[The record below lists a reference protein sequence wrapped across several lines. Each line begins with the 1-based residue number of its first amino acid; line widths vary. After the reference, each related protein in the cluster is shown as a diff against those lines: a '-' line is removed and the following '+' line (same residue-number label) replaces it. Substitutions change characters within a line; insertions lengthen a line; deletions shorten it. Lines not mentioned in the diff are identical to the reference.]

1 MSKVFRLHTTGGR
14 NDSTDWFDCLPY
26 DSSIINDIKD
36 PDGADARKQIT
47 SIPSPFARIDLVKT
61 AFEEV
66 VRCGNLDGNSIY
78 HRMVSETLDVAEIF
92 FNFDKLKDKFDILVW
107 DRDKD
112 LNALKGSHSNV
123 AGTLEMFM
131 NQDKAAYN
139 FDLWQQIFILRYTG
153 PKHKEMQIVGMTS
166 PCTLFCSTA
175 NDLSAISEN
184 VHFGQDR
191 PFDNHFQPLY
201 KRDEH
206 FIKYLYTF
214 RNHCQNF
221 SSWFKEVDDY
231 MTMTYNQKLD
241 DELKEHIDKLTST
254 SIMQYQPLKLN
265 GAQTVQILGQPF
277 HQMGIHPVQNSDF
290 EIRSSIF
297 QGLKPLVLPCE
308 SGNAYKDWMYTQDK
322 WGSNQKAPY
331 YDTNPIDQ
339 RTLPFDNAK
348 HPYLTISDLLEDTLV
363 EIPDSETVQTIKKGF
378 NRKWFFDGNRNDK
391 EKMVT
396 LLPLKPLF
404 FEYFTVDELINGIEG
419 KPLINI
425 HTNASGYR
433 VQLQIPVAKGVVEF
447 ERLYMASRDEKV
459 NKGECLKLDD
469 SFAFALLTPVRF
481 TDEQNAYFRVAA
493 RIQYDLRNTVQMK
506 AYCGS
511 QPFDTTIV
519 AHNDRE
525 ENVAVTRIMVVEKK
539 QFDFIQI
546 TDGNQNAKGILI
558 PRMRPQQQA
567 GAIFRFAVDFGTTNT
582 HIEYRKGD
590 EPARPFSMEDGNSV
604 MQYLCDYGNKRYEMD
619 ADLMPCVIAPESTF
633 SFPMRSAL
641 CEPSSLNRQ
650 QPVLPM
656 AHVNPAFTYEKR
668 QTYSFNNIRTNLKWD
683 TSDTKSADRAKN
695 YIESLMLI
703 LRNKVAIEGGSLGD
717 THISWFYP
725 TSMQA
730 FMRNQLEE
738 VWTEAYQRY
747 FGNNLQNIHSF
758 TESEA
763 PYIAYR
769 SSHDV
774 SDNMVTIDIG
784 GGTTDVVMVTN
795 GRIEAITSFRFAADV
810 LFGSA
815 LTGQGELN
823 GILKHFK
830 DEFINV
836 LENNA
841 LNDLKGILD
850 KLLQSKV
857 SENVASFLFS
867 LRDNREIAK
876 KGIAEKVDFN
886 AILRKD
892 TDFKIAIILFYTA
905 IVYHVMH
912 ILKIKNIGMPRVIA
926 FSGNGSKVLR
936 TIGNDKTLADF
947 TRNIVEQV
955 FNRVNPNGLT
965 VDSAGNNPKEQ
976 TCRGGLAGTEPMGHD
991 EIRKKLLILK
1001 DEDSCYTHE
1010 TYANATTEEGKKSV
1024 VNQVNRFLDFVKS
1037 LNKSYSLND
1046 HFGISRANMELLDT
1060 VCRRD
1065 LDEYLSKGLHRKLE
1079 EMNGDANERIQ
1090 ESLFFY
1096 PFIGMLNALTTDIYN
1111 NLHEKGSS
1119 FEMGKFLCNEGNGVL
1134 KETTSI
1140 ADAQFRLSF
1149 DESEEDSGTFSFCGD
1164 TAKALANKDATFDG
1178 VASCEGNG
1186 IGQNIETI
1194 TPGTCKP
1201 IGNGYWQV
1209 IEPAIIKFG

>member
-66 VRCGNLDGNSIY
+66 VRCGNLDGTSIY

-92 FNFDKLKDKFDILVW
+92 FNFDKLKGNFDILVW

-112 LNALKGSHSNV
+112 LNALKRSHSNV
-123 AGTLEMFM
+123 AGTLEMFL

-175 NDLSAISEN
+175 NDLSAVSEN

-231 MTMTYNQKLD
+231 MTMTYNQELE

-265 GAQTVQILGQPF
+265 GAQTVEILGQPF
-277 HQMGIHPVQNSDF
+277 HQMGAHPVQNSDF

-297 QGLKPLVLPCE
+297 QGVKPLVLPCE
-308 SGNAYKDWMYTQDK
+308 SGNAYKDWKYTQDK
-322 WGSNQKAPY
+322 WGSNQKAPF
-331 YDTNPIDQ
+331 YDPVSIDQ
-339 RTLPFDNAK
+339 RTLPFDNTK
-348 HPYLTISDLLEDTLV
+348 HPYLTICDLLEDTIL

-481 TDEQNAYFRVAA
+481 SEEQNACFRVAT
-493 RIQYDLRNTVQMK
+493 RIRYDLRNALQMK
-506 AYCGS
+506 AYSGS
-511 QPFDTTIV
+511 QPFDAAIF
-519 AHNDRE
+519 AHNDRD

-546 TDGNQNAKGILI
+546 SDGNQNAKGILI
-558 PRMRPQQQA
+558 PRMRPQQRA
-567 GAIFRFAVDFGTTNT
+567 GAIFRFAIDFGTTNT
-582 HIEYRKGD
+582 HIEYRKDD
-590 EPARPFSMEDGNSV
+590 EPARAFSMEDSNSV

-619 ADLMPCVIAPESTF
+619 ADLMPGVITPEGTF

-641 CEPSSLNRQ
+641 CEPSGLNRQ
-650 QPVLPM
+650 QPVFPM
-656 AHVNPAFTYEKR
+656 AYVNPAFTYEKR

-703 LRNKVAIEGGSLGD
+703 LCNKVIVEGGSLD
-717 THISWFYP
+717 ETHISWFYP

-730 FMRNQLEE
+730 FMKNQLEE
-738 VWTEAYQRY
+738 VWTETYQKY
-747 FGNNLQNIHSF
+747 FGNNLQNIHPF

-763 PYIAYR
+763 PYIAL
-769 SSHDV
+769 HDV

-784 GGTTDVVMVTN
+784 GGTTDVVMAIN

-810 LFGSA
+810 LFGSS
-815 LTGQGELN
+815 LTGHGELN

-830 DEFINV
+830 DEFVNV
-836 LENNA
+836 LESNS

-850 KLLQSKV
+850 KLLQNKV

-867 LRDNREIAK
+867 LRDNREVAK

-886 AILRKD
+886 AILRRD

-905 IVYHVMH
+905 IVYHVML
-912 ILKIKNIGMPRVIA
+912 ILKTKNLDMPRVIA

-936 TIGNDKTLADF
+936 TIGNDRTLADF
-947 TRNIVEQV
+947 TRHILELV

-991 EIRKKLLILK
+991 EIRSKLLILK
-1001 DEDSCYTHE
+1001 DENTCYTQE
-1010 TYANATTEEGKKSV
+1010 TYADATNDEGKRSV
-1024 VNQVNRFLDFVKS
+1024 VDQVNRFLDFVKS
-1037 LNKSYSLND
+1037 LNKRYSLKD
-1046 HFGISRANMELLDT
+1046 HFGVSGANLELLDT

-1065 LDEYLSKGLHRKLE
+1065 LDEYLSKGLRRKLE
-1079 EMNGDANERIQ
+1079 EMNNDADERIQ

-1096 PFIGMLNALTTDIYN
+1096 PFIGMLNALTTEIYN
-1111 NLHEKGSS
+1111 NLHGNNSS
-1119 FEMGKFLCNEGNGVL
+1119 IGIGKLLRNEGNGIL
-1134 KETTSI
+1134 KEVVST
-1140 ADAQFRLSF
+1140 ADAQFVLAI
-1149 DESEEDSGTFSFCGD
+1149 DDKEKNLGTFTFCGD
-1164 TAKALANKDATFDG
+1164 VAKANANRDATFDG
-1178 VASCEGNG
+1178 VASCEGVGPNIATINTG
-1186 IGQNIETI
+1186 I
-1194 TPGTCKP
+1194 CKSV
-1201 IGNGYWQV
+1201 GNGYWQV
-1209 IEPAIIKFG
+1209 IELAIIKFG